1 MTRAE
6 PLRYGTLFLSSQR
19 HATSRSLVAGP
30 VVGSKPPKTPVDTQL
45 PLQLILSGSDV
56 TVDFDLSVIAQIALF
71 GLFIVV
77 LKPVL
82 FDPLLRLFEERE
94 KLTEGSIGAARDLD
108 AKANELLQKFDSE
121 IEAVRREAA
130 QERDRLRGETA
141 KLEARM
147 MDEAKADAT
156 RILTEGRAQIAQEVG
171 ALRRELEASRPAIA
185 EQIASKMLGRE
196 VRS

>member
-1 MTRAE
+1 M
-6 PLRYGTLFLSSQR
+6 FLSSQR

-30 VVGSKPPKTPVDTQL
+30 LVDRKPPKTPVAIQL

-82 FDPLLRLFEERE
+82 FDPLLKLFEERE
-94 KLTEGSIGAARDLD
+94 KLTEGSIGTARDLD
-108 AKANELLQKFDSE
+108 AKANELLQKFDTE

-130 QERDRLRGETA
+130 QERDRLRAETA

-147 MDEAKADAT
+147 LQEAKADAT
-156 RILTEGRAQIAQEVG
+156 RILTEGREQISREVA
-171 ALRRELEASRPAIA
+171 ALRNELDAARPAIA